1 MGRRPKLKFDEFSE
15 VPPIVVEIISIL
27 VEICTEIMGSL
38 IDIWSPLAA
47 RASVGLVVAAAAV
60 LQAEAQPAER
70 LVAGTA
76 RIHPHQSTHG
86 RIMGTLLAGVKP
98 QGRIL
103 GRMLGS
109 IIHRDACG
117 RSKLS
122 YVF

>member
-1 MGRRPKLKFDEFSE
+1 MP
-15 VPPIVVEIISIL
+15 
-27 VEICTEIMGSL
+27 CTAASSRMPCWAVSL
-38 IDIWSPLAA
+38 GLPLAA

-60 LQAEAQPAER
+60 LQAEAQPVER

-122 YVF
+122 YVFQHLSCKVLEHNLMCLVRVF